1 MKIILL
7 PGAGCRPSFYD
18 SVTTML
24 SNCNILTFKGK
35 TLEAMAADL
44 ASKLTL
50 EDNEDFIVVAH
61 CFSGLVLTKTISNN
75 LFKYLRGVV
84 LCNSILDFSFISRED
99 LSKNTGEHPSD
110 YAGDPYNPEIV
121 LEAQHQ
127 VFSKDVV
134 DGQLDVALSTDLRD
148 LGKYYYV
155 PVLVLGSDKDGY
167 FSVERFKE
175 TQHLIPNSKLV
186 IVKNAR
192 HLGLIS
198 HRDEYLEIINNW
210 SSKLKEVSL
219 C

>member
-1 MKIILL
+1 MKMILL

-18 SVTTML
+18 SVTAVL

-35 TLEAMAADL
+35 TLEALASDL

-50 EDNEDFIVVAH
+50 EDTEDFIIVAH
-61 CFSGLVLTKTISNN
+61 CFSGLVLTKTLSNN

-99 LSKNTGEHPSD
+99 LSKNTGEHPND
-110 YAGDPYNPEIV
+110 YANDPYNPERV

-134 DGQLDVALSTDLRD
+134 DGLLDIALSTDLRD
-148 LGKYYYV
+148 LGKCYYV
-155 PVLVLGSDKDGY
+155 PVLILGSDKDGY
-167 FSVERFKE
+167 FSVEKFKE
-175 TQHLIPNSKLV
+175 TQRLIPGSVLR

-198 HRDEYLEIINNW
+198 HRDKYLEIINNW